1 MEKFDYNSAIIARF
15 VDLRHFLGIVEGDYE
30 NTITL
35 YRGEALTGIL
45 RHCQDA
51 LGKIERLFEER
62 DRNAEDIA

>member
-1 MEKFDYNSAIIARF
+1 MEKLDYNAAIIARF

-30 NTITL
+30 DTIPL

-51 LGKIERLFEER
+51 LGKIEKLIIER
-62 DRNAEDIA
+62 DCKAEDIA